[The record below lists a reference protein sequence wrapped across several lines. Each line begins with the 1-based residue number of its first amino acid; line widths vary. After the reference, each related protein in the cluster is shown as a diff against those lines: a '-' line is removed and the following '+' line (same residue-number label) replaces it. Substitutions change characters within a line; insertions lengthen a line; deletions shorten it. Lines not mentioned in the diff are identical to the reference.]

1 MQYTNE
7 QEKGDR
13 YMKVFNEQR
22 NSLQKISC
30 AKVKKKVLK
39 EMKRLNKKGEKHSQR
54 YETLVKVLFEIKAY
68 EKYFERPNTIWVQTC
83 QDRFYS
89 YMLAKE
95 SERKEI
101 DKIDKERNELAQNI
115 KSMYKERLAFIKD
128 AWSDK
133 NLDKDE
139 KKQIYNEYIDTSKAL
154 HQYLIDK
161 EKTIEKAKARKEVMK
176 DITFGAMVLTITTTA
191 VKLAA
196 KGVLSVYNAVKH
208 N

>member
-101 DKIDKERNELAQNI
+101 DKIDWFLKFRIAASVANNRGFTNA
-115 KSMYKERLAFIKD
+115 
-128 AWSDK
+128 
-133 NLDKDE
+133 
-139 KKQIYNEYIDTSKAL
+139 
-154 HQYLIDK
+154 
-161 EKTIEKAKARKEVMK
+161 
-176 DITFGAMVLTITTTA
+176 TFNRE
-191 VKLAA
+191 
-196 KGVLSVYNAVKH
+196 SFH
-208 N
+208 

>member
-1 MQYTNE
+1 
-7 QEKGDR
+7 
-13 YMKVFNEQR
+13 MKWFNEKK

-101 DKIDKERNELAQNI
+101 DKIDWFLKFRIAASVANNRGFTNA
-115 KSMYKERLAFIKD
+115 
-128 AWSDK
+128 
-133 NLDKDE
+133 
-139 KKQIYNEYIDTSKAL
+139 
-154 HQYLIDK
+154 
-161 EKTIEKAKARKEVMK
+161 
-176 DITFGAMVLTITTTA
+176 TFNRE
-191 VKLAA
+191 
-196 KGVLSVYNAVKH
+196 SFH
-208 N
+208 